1 MNTKR
6 ILVCHLTFFFYLFD
20 RYAKQCSL
28 QLVGLGNYTHPLTRH
43 SIGMVILDRIAQQ
56 LNLTWTLQRGW
67 KGTSASGKLLI
78 TDKSSK
84 RSRSTDPI
92 MSVTTEI
99 DITLLKPKLLMNVC
113 GPSVAKAGK
122 PMWFQAIAFS
132 QCPQI
137 SKVIRVRIISVSELK
152 IPLSNVY
159 VIHDDLQ
166 RQLGKVSLKEGGS
179 ANGHNGIKSVAK
191 HLRSD
196 DFKRLRIGIGRP
208 PKDVDDRSFDIVADY
223 VLGKL
228 TDAEFKALE
237 EHVYPL
243 LTSDGLNHL
252 CLKDQLL
259 KLPKPGKPQKV
270 RQLRANSLDAASEVS
285 ESSSH

>member
-6 ILVCHLTFFFYLFD
+6 IL
-20 RYAKQCSL
+20 
-28 QLVGLGNYTHPLTRH
+28 LVGLGNYTHPLTRH

-84 RSRSTDPI
+84 RSRATDPI

-113 GPSVAKAGK
+113 GPSVAKA
-122 PMWFQAIAFS
+122 
-132 QCPQI
+132 
-137 SKVIRVRIISVSELK
+137 VSELK